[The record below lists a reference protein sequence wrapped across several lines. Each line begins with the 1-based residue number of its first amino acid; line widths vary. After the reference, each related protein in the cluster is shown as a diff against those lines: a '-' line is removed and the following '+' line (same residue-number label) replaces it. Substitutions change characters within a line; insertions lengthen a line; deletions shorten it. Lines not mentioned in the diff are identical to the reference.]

1 MPNLVGIGNSQVP
14 TNAMLGGLAYQD
26 PESAVLTNAQ
36 IKNLDKIKGQVDL
49 GASCLFVYDTRK
61 DSDGGAWR
69 YKCKDTSWY
78 NEEFGT
84 ARGSKKQ
91 FPAVALIIGH
101 INAVHIMDLD
111 DPDCGMWMAAWQYLN
126 GAGSGSSTNWWGG
139 SGDVIGVTAVNGQ
152 IAVCISGS
160 SRVFNFPK
168 DRIDIWYTPA
178 SGQYGVPGGIS
189 ERNIKYVAW
198 QEETDDYI
206 TTSTT
211 GMRNIASRVLPG
223 ASIDRETGLPR
234 PTFVACHDAGIDVI
248 TDQQREGINREHFRI
263 NRSSDDNVH
272 TVSISKYGHIY
283 QAMDMG
289 SVFVNFP
296 RSEDWSGNPAYATRI
311 YGGSGNNTGEKP
323 NLSTYG
329 GIRTVVATKD
339 GFAAHGDAHNNSAF
353 SAGLNIVVEPF
364 ANDGSIYPG
373 EAENS
378 LDTALGM
385 VAVARTDSNSGYVVG
400 DGRMSLICETATDG
414 FKPGTSVTA
423 SESFNEEFSNNDNSW
438 SFADN
443 SGGGISSGS
452 LTIKNITSA
461 RATLGNWGGTQ
472 GGSYVAEVY
481 ITTNGSSGSLL
492 LDDDGAGAGVGG
504 NTTYMNSTTVGG
516 AGQTGRFVFNFTR
529 TASSRL
535 RFMRNTGGDFVIDHL
550 RIAKREVFDG
560 SYGREN
566 AAIIG
571 SLRRERVR
579 HGSELMCYGGFS
591 STGYI
596 LQAHNSNLNFGTG
609 NWSYYWWMK
618 PNNSSNGTVIFSRHA
633 VSTGSSTRIMVYFNS
648 DRVRFDV
655 TEASGSSYHGMAP
668 GDGNHLTN
676 RDWMFCAIVR
686 RGNGYE
692 LWING
697 RVEQSHTA
705 NSTSDG
711 SQTDGEAV
719 LRIGEDPHTGG
730 ENDKM
735 RIALLRASATAPSET
750 QMRKIYSDEKN
761 LFRPYSKCTLI
772 GSDEQLNA
780 LAYDEDNDIVYA
792 GTDTG
797 RSDFKGLCRIN
808 STNNAITAALSA
820 ANGYVAEE

>member
-26 PESAVLTNAQ
+26 PESANLTNVQ
-36 IKNLDKIKGQVDL
+36 IENIDKIKAEMNL

-69 YKCKDTSWY
+69 YKCKDSSWY
-78 NEEFGT
+78 NEEFT
-84 ARGSKKQ
+84 SQRGSKKQ
-91 FPAVALIIGH
+91 FPAVALIVGH
-101 INAVHIMDLD
+101 VNFFMIMDLD
-111 DPDCGMWMAAWQYLN
+111 DPNCPMWMAGWQYLG
-126 GAGSGSSTNWWGG
+126 GAGSGTSTNWWGG
-139 SGDVIGVTAVNGQ
+139 SGDVLGVTAVNGQ
-152 IAVCISGS
+152 IGICLSTSV
-160 SRVFNFPK
+160 RLFNFPK

-178 SGQYGVPGGIS
+178 SGQYGIPGGIS

-198 QEETDDYI
+198 QENTDDYMQI
-206 TTSTT
+206 STS
-211 GMRNIASRVLPG
+211 GLRNIASRVLPG

-234 PTFVACHDAGIDVI
+234 PTFAVCHDAGIDVI
-248 TDQQREGINREHFRI
+248 TDQQREGQEKEHFRI

-296 RSEDWSGNPAYATRI
+296 RTYNWSGNPAYATRI

-323 NLSTYG
+323 NLSAWG

-339 GFAAHGDAHNNSAF
+339 GFAAYSDIHGSSAF
-353 SAGLNIVVEPF
+353 SGGLNIVAEPF
-364 ANDGSIYPG
+364 TSDGAIYPG
-373 EAENS
+373 KAENG

-400 DGRMSLICETATDG
+400 DGRMSLMCQTVTDSFDVG
-414 FKPGTSVTA
+414 SVTA
-423 SESFNEEFSNNDNSW
+423 SSSFNEEFSNNDNGW
-438 SFADN
+438 TFADN

-452 LTIKNITSA
+452 LTIKNTASA
-461 RATLGNWGGTQ
+461 RATLSNWGGIQ
-472 GGSYVAEVY
+472 GSAYVAEVY

-560 SYGREN
+560 SYGRDN

-571 SLRRERVR
+571 TLTRERVAP
-579 HGSELMCYGGFS
+579 GADLMAYRGFS

-609 NWSYYWWMK
+609 NWCYYWWMK

-633 VSTGSSTRIMVYFNS
+633 VSTGSNTRVMVYFNS

-655 TEASGSSYHGMAP
+655 TESGGSSYHGMAP

-676 RDWMFCAIVR
+676 RDWMFCAVVR

-735 RIALLRASATAPSET
+735 WIALLRASATAPSET
-750 QMRKIYSDEKN
+750 QMRKIYSDEKK
-761 LFRPYSKCTLI
+761 LFTENAKCTLI
-772 GSDEQLNA
+772 GTDEQLNA

-797 RSDFKGLCRIN
+797 RSDFRGLCRIN

>member
-26 PESAVLTNAQ
+26 PESANLTNVQ
-36 IKNLDKIKGQVDL
+36 IENIDKIKAEMNL

-69 YKCKDTSWY
+69 YKCKDSSWY
-78 NEEFGT
+78 NEEFT
-84 ARGSKKQ
+84 SQRGSKKQ
-91 FPAVALIIGH
+91 FPAVALIVGH
-101 INAVHIMDLD
+101 INFFMIMDLD
-111 DPDCGMWMAAWQYLN
+111 DPNCPMWMAGWQYLG

-139 SGDVIGVTAVNGQ
+139 SGDVLGVTAVNGQ
-152 IAVCISGS
+152 IGICFSTSV
-160 SRVFNFPK
+160 RLFNFPK
-168 DRIDIWYTPA
+168 DRIDLWYTPA
-178 SGQYGVPGGIS
+178 IGQYGIPGGIA

-198 QEETDDYI
+198 QEETDDYMQLS
-206 TTSTT
+206 TS

-234 PTFVACHDAGIDVI
+234 PTFVVCHDAGIDII
-248 TDQQREGINREHFRI
+248 TDQQREGINKEHFRI

-272 TVSISKYGHIY
+272 RVSISKYGHIY

-296 RSEDWSGNPAYATRI
+296 RSDDWSGNPAYATRI

-323 NLSTYG
+323 NLSTWG
-329 GIRTVVATKD
+329 GIRGVVATKD
-339 GFAAHGDAHNNSAF
+339 GFAAHGDTSGSSAF
-353 SAGLNIVVEPF
+353 TGGLNIVVEPF

-373 EAENS
+373 EAENG

-400 DGRMSLICETATDG
+400 DARMSLMCQTVTDDFG
-414 FKPGTSVTA
+414 VGSVTA

-443 SGGGISSGS
+443 SGGGISGGTM
-452 LTIKNITSA
+452 TIKNITSA
-461 RATLGNWGGTQ
+461 RATLNNWGGTQ

-492 LDDDGAGAGVGG
+492 LDDDGAGAGVGS
-504 NTTYMNSTTVGG
+504 NTIYMNSTSVGG

-560 SYGREN
+560 GYGRNN
-566 AAIIG
+566 AGIIG
-571 SLRRERVR
+571 TLTRERVAP
-579 HGSELMCYGGFS
+579 GADLMAYRGFS

-596 LQAHNSNLNFGTG
+596 LQAHNSDLNFGTG
-609 NWSYYWWMK
+609 NWCYYWWMK

-633 VSTGSSTRIMVYFNS
+633 VSTGSNTRVMVYFNS

-655 TEASGSSYHGMAP
+655 TESGGSSYHGMAP
-668 GDGNHLTN
+668 GNGNHLTN

-730 ENDKM
+730 ENLKM
-735 RIALLRASATAPSET
+735 WIALLRASATAPSET
-750 QMRKIYSDEKN
+750 QMRKIYSDEKK
-761 LFRPYSKCTLI
+761 LFTENAKCTLI
-772 GSDEQLNA
+772 GNDEQLNA
-780 LAYDEDNDIVYA
+780 LAYDEDNDILYA

-797 RSDFKGLCRIN
+797 RSDFRGLCRIN

>member
-26 PESAVLTNAQ
+26 PESANLTNVQ
-36 IKNLDKIKGQVDL
+36 IENIDKIKAEMNL

-69 YKCKDTSWY
+69 YKCKDSSWY
-78 NEEFGT
+78 NEEFT
-84 ARGSKKQ
+84 SARGSKKQ
-91 FPAVALIIGH
+91 FPAVALIVGH
-101 INAVHIMDLD
+101 VNFFMIMDLD
-111 DPDCGMWMAAWQYLN
+111 DPNCPMWMAGWQYLG
-126 GAGSGSSTNWWGG
+126 GAGSGTSTNWWGG
-139 SGDVIGVTAVNGQ
+139 SGDVLGVTAANGQ
-152 IAVCISGS
+152 IGICLSTSV
-160 SRVFNFPK
+160 RLFNFPK
-168 DRIDIWYTPA
+168 DRIDLWYTPA
-178 SGQYGVPGGIS
+178 SGQYGIPGGIS

-198 QEETDDYI
+198 QENTDDYMQI
-206 TTSTT
+206 STS

-234 PTFVACHDAGIDVI
+234 PTFAVCHDAGIDVI
-248 TDQQREGINREHFRI
+248 TDQQREGQEKEHFRI

-296 RSEDWSGNPAYATRI
+296 RTYNWSGNPAYATRI

-323 NLSTYG
+323 NLSAWG

-339 GFAAHGDAHNNSAF
+339 GFAAYSDVHGSSAF
-353 SAGLNIVVEPF
+353 SGGLNIVAEPF
-364 ANDGSIYPG
+364 TSDGAIYPG
-373 EAENS
+373 KAENG

-400 DGRMSLICETATDG
+400 DGRMSLMCQTVTDSFDVG
-414 FKPGTSVTA
+414 SVTA
-423 SESFNEEFSNNDNSW
+423 SSSFNEEFSNNDNGW
-438 SFADN
+438 TFADN

-461 RATLGNWGGTQ
+461 RATLANWGGTQ
-472 GGSYVAEVY
+472 GSAYVAEVY

-560 SYGREN
+560 SYGRDN

-571 SLRRERVR
+571 TLTRERVAP
-579 HGSELMCYGGFS
+579 GADLMAYRGFS

-609 NWSYYWWMK
+609 NWCYYWWMK

-633 VSTGSSTRIMVYFNS
+633 VSTGSNTRVMVYFNS

-655 TEASGSSYHGMAP
+655 TESGGSSYHGMAP

-676 RDWMFCAIVR
+676 RDWMFCAVVR

-730 ENDKM
+730 ENLNM
-735 RIALLRASATAPSET
+735 WITLLRASATAPSET
-750 QMRKIYSDEKN
+750 QMRKIYSDEKK
-761 LFRPYSKCTLI
+761 LFTENAKCTLI
-772 GSDEQLNA
+772 GTDEQLNA

-797 RSDFKGLCRIN
+797 RSDFRGLCRIN